1 MSSKLKA
8 RKPAEVKPGKVKMLT
23 FSKAGVGKTWLSMD
37 FPNVYYIDTEGGA
50 RLGHYQDK
58 LKTSGGA
65 YFGVED
71 GSMDFATVIGQ
82 IEALATEQHGY
93 KTLAIGSI
101 TKLYQSTIALEQVRL
116 GEKDQFGASKKP
128 AVSFMRR
135 LTLWLQR
142 VDMNVLLEAH
152 EATEWGINPKTGM
165 REEIGSVPD
174 VWDKMVY
181 ELDLT
186 LKLEKRGPS
195 RVCIVRK
202 SRLTGFPE
210 GESFPCEYAAFA
222 ERYGKDFMEAV
233 ATPIHLATPEQVAE
247 ITRLREVVAIDAGK
261 FEALLAKAGA
271 AEIEEL
277 STTQAEA
284 TIKWFREKIA

>member
-1 MSSKLKA
+1 MSKLKA
-8 RKPAEVKPGKVKMLT
+8 RQPAEVKPGKVKMLT

-58 LKTSGGA
+58 LKNSGGA

-71 GSMDFATVIGQ
+71 GSMDFPTVIGQ
-82 IEALATEQHGY
+82 IEALATEKHGY

-101 TKLYQSTIALEQVRL
+101 TKLYQSAIALEQIRL

-135 LTLWLQR
+135 LTLWLHR
-142 VDMNVLLEAH
+142 LDMNVLLESH
-152 EATEWGINPKTGM
+152 EAVEWGINPKTGN
-165 REEIGSVPD
+165 REEIGQVPD

-186 LKLEKRGPS
+186 LRLEKRGPQ

-210 GESFPCEYAAFA
+210 GESFSCEYAAFA
-222 ERYGKDFMEAV
+222 ERYGKDFMEAP
-233 ATPIHLATPEQVAE
+233 ASPIQLATPEQVAE
-247 ITRLREVVAIDAGK
+247 INRLREVVAIDAGK

-271 AEIEEL
+271 TEIDEL

-284 TIKWFREKIA
+284 TIKWIREKIA